1 MGTIKI
7 AVIDDEAAVRKSLE
21 NILAKGGGYTVVT
34 AADGK
39 EGLKLVRKAKPDLVL
54 LDIMMPGLDGFEVLK
69 KLKEDY
75 KTMSIPVIILSG
87 WASDDNRIKGSRLYT
102 DLYLAKP
109 IGTDELLDKVAQ
121 VLRRKKL
128 I

>member
-1 MGTIKI
+1 MGKIKI
-7 AVIDDEAAVRKSLE
+7 AVIDDEAAVRRSLE
-21 NILAKGGGYTVVT
+21 NILTKGGGYEVVT

-39 EGLKLVRKAKPDLVL
+39 EGLKLVRKARPDLVL

-75 KTMSIPVIILSG
+75 KTMSIPVIILSA
-87 WASDDNRIKGSRLYT
+87 WASEDNRIKGSRLYT

-109 IGTDELLDKVAQ
+109 ISPDELLEKITQ
-121 VLRRKKL
+121 VLRRKNL